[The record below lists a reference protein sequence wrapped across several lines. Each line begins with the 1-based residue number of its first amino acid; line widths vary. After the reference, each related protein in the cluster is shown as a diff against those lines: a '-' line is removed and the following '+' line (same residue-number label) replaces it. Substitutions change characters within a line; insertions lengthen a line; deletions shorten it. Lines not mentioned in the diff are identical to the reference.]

1 VELFIQLRQ
10 VLRRLRRAP
19 MFTLV
24 TLITLGAGVGANI
37 AVFSVI
43 EGVLLKP
50 LPYPHAN
57 QLVGVWHTAPGL
69 SLDDVNMAPSN
80 YLVYRDQNHVFE
92 DIGMYSGD
100 SVNVTGQG
108 NPEQVQAIDVT
119 DGVLPILGIS
129 PMLGRTFSRSDAAP
143 SAAQTVVLSYGYWQR
158 HFGGDRSVIG
168 RSINVDGK
176 LRQVIG
182 VMPQNF
188 RFLDWTIQPALYLP
202 VQLDRNKVTLGQFS
216 YDGIARLRPGQT
228 LDTANADIARM
239 IPAVWSAFPAPPGF
253 SVALFQKARLGPKVR
268 PLMRDVVG
276 DVGQLLWVLMG
287 SIGIVLLI
295 ACANVANL
303 MLVRA
308 EGRHQELAVCSA
320 LGASRWHIAREFLL
334 ESIVIGVLGSGLGL
348 AFAWGALHLLIAI
361 APGGLPRLHDIRIDL
376 PVLAF
381 TLAVSVGCSLFFG
394 SIPALRYAG
403 SRIGNSL
410 REGGRTLSQGRERH
424 RTRNILVVIQ
434 VSLAFVLLICS
445 GLMIRTF
452 RALTHVNPGYDTAS
466 PIQTLRIS
474 IPDAEV
480 PDAEKVIRMEEAM
493 LQGIA
498 AVPGVTSVAI
508 ANSVPMDGGQWED
521 PVFAQDHSYADGSL
535 LPLRRFKFASPGYFQ
550 TMGIPLT
557 AGRDYTW
564 DETYQ
569 RLPVAIISAN
579 FAREY
584 WGSPANALGKR
595 IRVSTSDDWREVIG
609 VVGDLHDDGIN
620 KDAPT
625 TAYWPLLMNN
635 FESDKVSVRRWIVFA
650 IRTPR
655 AGSESLMSDI
665 RRVIW
670 SVDANLPVSD
680 ARTQEFLY
688 TRSMARTSFT
698 LVMIGLAAAIALLL
712 GIVGLYG
719 VIAYSASQR
728 RREIG
733 IRIAVG
739 AERSDI
745 TSMFVRQGLL
755 LAAVGVGCG
764 LAIAFGVTR
773 LLTSLLF
780 HVSPMDPITYIGAC
794 LALSIAAAL
803 ASYIPSR
810 RTATVNPVEALR
822 AD

>member
-1 VELFIQLRQ
+1 
-10 VLRRLRRAP
+10 
-19 MFTLV
+19 
-24 TLITLGAGVGANI
+24 
-37 AVFSVI
+37 
-43 EGVLLKP
+43 
-50 LPYPHAN
+50 
-57 QLVGVWHTAPGL
+57 
-69 SLDDVNMAPSN
+69 
-80 YLVYRDQNHVFE
+80 
-92 DIGMYSGD
+92 
-100 SVNVTGQG
+100 
-108 NPEQVQAIDVT
+108 
-119 DGVLPILGIS
+119 
-129 PMLGRTFSRSDAAP
+129 DA
-143 SAAQTVVLSYGYWQR
+143 
-158 HFGGDRSVIG
+158 
-168 RSINVDGK
+168 
-176 LRQVIG
+176 
-182 VMPQNF
+182 
-188 RFLDWTIQPALYLP
+188 
-202 VQLDRNKVTLGQFS
+202 
-216 YDGIARLRPGQT
+216 
-228 LDTANADIARM
+228 ANADVNRM
-239 IPAVWSAFPAPPGF
+239 LPTVWTSFPAPPGF
-253 SVALFQKARLGPKVR
+253 SIDLFKKARMGAKVR

-308 EGRHQELAVCSA
+308 ESRHQELAVCSA

-498 AVPGVTSVAI
+498 AVPGVTSVGI

-521 PVFAQDHSYADGSL
+521 PVLSQTHSYADGSL
-535 LPLRRFKFASPGYFQ
+535 PPLRRFKFASPGYFQ
-550 TMGIPLT
+550 TMGIPLI

-584 WGSPANALGKR
+584 WGSHSKALGKR

-620 KDAPT
+620 QDAPT
-625 TAYWPLLMNN
+625 TASWRLLLNN
-635 FESDKVSVRRWIVFA
+635 FESDKVSVRRWIVSA
-650 IRTPR
+650 VRTPR

-698 LVMIGLAAAIALLL
+698 LVMIGLAAPIALLL
-712 GIVGLYG
+712 GIV
-719 VIAYSASQR
+719 
-728 RREIG
+728 
-733 IRIAVG
+733 
-739 AERSDI
+739 
-745 TSMFVRQGLL
+745 
-755 LAAVGVGCG
+755 
-764 LAIAFGVTR
+764 
-773 LLTSLLF
+773 
-780 HVSPMDPITYIGAC
+780 
-794 LALSIAAAL
+794 
-803 ASYIPSR
+803 
-810 RTATVNPVEALR
+810 
-822 AD
+822 

>member
-655 AGSESLMSDI
+655 AGFESLMSDI